1 MARVILLRAVLI
13 VLALACYAHA
23 FYLPGVAP
31 IEYNTGDRVYL
42 SVNQLTSVHTQLP
55 MRYYTLPFCRPETIE
70 DDRENLGELLLGDRI
85 ENSPYL
91 VLICFPSSFC
101 ASTREILLI
110 SSHLVTCII
119 GFLSWRPSSPNRA
132 RCCAPLLSPRMRR
145 THSSKPSSRST
156 AFTGKT
162 LRLSIP
168 TRMSN

>member
-91 VLICFPSSFC
+91 VLICFPLPLSHRFALPLEKFSQSLLLSSDDIH
-101 ASTREILLI
+101 A
-110 SSHLVTCII
+110 CII
-119 GFLSWRPSSPNRA
+119 GSLSWRPSSPNRA

-145 THSSKPSSRST
+145 TPSSKP
-156 AFTGKT
+156 
-162 LRLSIP
+162 
-168 TRMSN
+168 

>member
-91 VLICFPSSFC
+91 VLICFPLPLSHRQFHSRNSPNLFF
-101 ASTREILLI
+101 
-110 SSHLVTCII
+110 SHLMTYMHASLGSLAGGQAVRIVQ
-119 GFLSWRPSSPNRA
+119 GA
-132 RCCAPLLSPRMRR
+132 VPRYSHQR
-145 THSSKPSSRST
+145 
-156 AFTGKT
+156 
-162 LRLSIP
+162 
-168 TRMSN
+168 

>member
-91 VLICFPSSFC
+91 VLDLLPTPSKLSFC
-101 ASTREILLI
+101 ASPREILLI
-110 SSHLVTCII
+110 SSLIWLHTFMHHFWV
-119 GFLSWRPSSPNRA
+119 P
-132 RCCAPLLSPRMRR
+132 
-145 THSSKPSSRST
+145 
-156 AFTGKT
+156 
-162 LRLSIP
+162 
-168 TRMSN
+168 